1 MALPG
6 PLARGIRRFT
16 LGSGPLKRRSD
27 TVECVSRVVVLLV
40 VLLSVPVALA
50 VGTAVRSDLAA
61 MARQQADERTQVTA
75 VVTAD
80 AVAPADAPPRTRV
93 PVPAR
98 WTSPGGAR
106 VAGDVPARPT
116 TRAGDTLTLWTT
128 ADGRRAD
135 GPMTAAEVWRSTLV
149 LVGLGWAGGLG
160 AVVLLHVAL
169 CRLLDRRRDRRWTRG
184 WARVEPTWSRR
195 VP

>member
-1 MALPG
+1 MTLPG
-6 PLARGIRRFT
+6 PLARGGRRLV
-16 LGSGPLKRRSD
+16 LGRGPLKRGSD
-27 TVECVSRVVVLLV
+27 TVEGLSRVLVLLL

-61 MARQQADERTQVTA
+61 MARQQAEERTRVLA

-80 AVAPADAPPRTRV
+80 PEVLAETSPRTRV
-93 PVPAR
+93 PVAAR
-98 WTSPGGAR
+98 WVSPGGAT
-106 VAGDVPARPT
+106 VGGDVPVRPT

-128 ADGRRAD
+128 PDGRRAD
-135 GPMTAAEVWRSTLV
+135 EPMTAAEVRRSTLV
-149 LVGLGWAGGLG
+149 LVGVGWVGGLG
-160 AVVLLHVAL
+160 AVAVLHVGL
-169 CRLLDRRRDRRWTRG
+169 CRLLDRQRDRRWTRD